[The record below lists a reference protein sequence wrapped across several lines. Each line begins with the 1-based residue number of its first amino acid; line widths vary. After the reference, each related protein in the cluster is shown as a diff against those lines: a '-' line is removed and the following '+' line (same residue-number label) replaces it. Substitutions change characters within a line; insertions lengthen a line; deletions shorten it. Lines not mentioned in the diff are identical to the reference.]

1 MWELQGHGSA
11 STGRQLASYEAGGAW
26 EAQGAGG
33 SLPPWFNVRVTF
45 GDGSHVEV
53 LAVAGE
59 SGIAIEDM
67 RAQPPLPLAGFAT
80 LTQWLEGPL
89 GAARGAVAERHG
101 VVTPAPEPP
110 DRPASP
116 QPHRRAQRPSHRGG
130 DMIRFVAD
138 AYRAAQAA
146 GHDPVLAVMHAT
158 GRSRRKSLR
167 LIAGARDAGYLAP
180 RHNRR

>member
-1 MWELQGHGSA
+1 M
-11 STGRQLASYEAGGAW
+11 
-26 EAQGAGG
+26 GG

-45 GDGSHVEV
+45 GDGSHIE
-53 LAVAGE
+53 LMAVAGE

-89 GAARGAVAERHG
+89 GAARNAVAERHG
-101 VVTPAPEPP
+101 AAAPAPEPP
-110 DRPASP
+110 APEPSAPPASP
-116 QPHRRAQRPSHRGG
+116 QPHRRAQRPPLRGG

-167 LIAGARDAGYLAP
+167 LIAGARDAGYLPP